1 MASVGSG
8 ILVNAGHLLEN
19 LIFIALRRT
28 TPDIWYYRTRNGREV
43 DFIVQQ
49 EDRHRML
56 IQVCETLADPQ
67 TRKRELAAL
76 SEAMDELNLA
86 NATIVTRQ
94 EEDSIDVDAGL
105 VEVVPAWRFL
115 LDFEAKQNQISASHT
130 IDALH

>member
-1 MASVGSG
+1 MA
-8 ILVNAGHLLEN
+8 
-19 LIFIALRRT
+19 
-28 TPDIWYYRTRNGREV
+28 
-43 DFIVQQ
+43 
-49 EDRHRML
+49 
-56 IQVCETLADPQ
+56 
-67 TRKRELAAL
+67 
-76 SEAMDELNLA
+76 ELNLT